1 MHLNRNTDS
10 LNWGWWT
17 RVYSE
22 DDQPA
27 GWAINALQLYY
38 ISLSL
43 HLRWTP
49 VVIAAVNIYILLFIL
64 FLHAASFCADLQKF
78 LDMNNWMIIERT
90 GWLISAAL
98 AQFIHWIDFVHYSS
112 LILSSEFCEQTS
124 GAVLMCVCVCCVWL
138 ESIPLLALACL
149 WIHTPDPH
157 MREKTQLRGSVA

>member
-1 MHLNRNTDS
+1 MDES
-10 LNWGWWT
+10 LFW
-17 RVYSE
+17 RR
-22 DDQPA
+22 PA
-27 GWAINALQLYY
+27 CRLSYKRPSIILY
-38 ISLSL
+38 
-43 HLRWTP
+43 
-49 VVIAAVNIYILLFIL
+49 FIIPAFKMNPCSNCCSAHFAFHFL
-64 FLHAASFCADLQKF
+64 LHAASFCADLQKF